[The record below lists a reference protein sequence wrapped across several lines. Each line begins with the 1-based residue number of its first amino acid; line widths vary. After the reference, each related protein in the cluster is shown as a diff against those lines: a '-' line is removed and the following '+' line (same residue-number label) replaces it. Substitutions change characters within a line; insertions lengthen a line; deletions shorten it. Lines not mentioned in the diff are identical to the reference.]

1 MKSVY
6 MSIHDQC
13 IENQKKSIDLSHKT
27 IFFKKKIIDSSGL
40 KILLVI
46 FPGLSY

>member
-1 MKSVY
+1 MNSVY
-6 MSIHDQC
+6 MSIHDKNLD
-13 IENQKKSIDLSHKT
+13 NQKKSIDLLHKT